1 MRVFTDG
8 ACSGNGRAGAKAGF
22 AVWFPEAR
30 HLSCSQRLSDGPQ
43 TNQRAELSAI
53 HRAAVILDDG
63 GFHDEDVVIYTD
75 SEYAMNCLT
84 KWLAS
89 WASRNWKT
97 TEGKDVLYQ
106 DLIKD
111 TSSRLAKFKSHRFVH
126 VRAHTG
132 GEDDLSKQNDI
143 VDKMARGTI
152 DDSIRI
158 VEPPAMDDLF
168 PGCPL
173 RVMGPPVTQSE
184 VVEWMRANLTV
195 MDRNVVDKYLLKAFG
210 ELCSVRDV
218 TLKKQMIAKRPMLR
232 AERTHLQIDHV
243 EIDKVE

>member
-1 MRVFTDG
+1 
-8 ACSGNGRAGAKAGF
+8 
-22 AVWFPEAR
+22 
-30 HLSCSQRLSDGPQ
+30 
-43 TNQRAELSAI
+43 
-53 HRAAVILDDG
+53 VILDEG
-63 GFHDEDVVIYTD
+63 GFHDEDVVVYTD

-84 KWLAS
+84 KWLVG

-132 GEDDLSKQNDI
+132 GEDDLSKQNDV

-152 DDSIRI
+152 DESVRI
-158 VEPPAMDDLF
+158 IEPPAMDDLF

-173 RVMGPPVTQSE
+173 RVMGPPVTQAE
-184 VVEWMRANLTV
+184 VVEWMRANLAV
-195 MDRNVVDKYLLKAFG
+195 MDRTVVDKYLLKAFG

-218 TLKKQMIAKRPMLR
+218 TLKKQTIAKRPMLR
-232 AERTHLQIDHV
+232 AERSHLQIEHV
-243 EIDKVE
+243 EIDKGE